1 MILKSED
8 KIVEIIILQKSY
20 PEAKEFEDANW
31 LKCEIR
37 IEVPGFKGIYGA
49 DLRIDDFERFYE
61 EIEEVR
67 LLHSKELKLVT
78 MEDGIYLKGTLDIY
92 GHIKWEGIAR
102 PSYGS
107 SCLTFVIETDFA
119 SLENLSVQICDIL
132 KEYSVNGN
140 RI

>member
-20 PEAKEFEDANW
+20 PEAKEFEDVNW

-37 IEVPGFKGIYGA
+37 IEVPGFKGIYGT

-92 GHIKWEGIAR
+92 GHIKVGR
-102 PSYGS
+102 NST
-107 SCLTFVIETDFA
+107 TFIW
-119 SLENLSVQICDIL
+119 
-132 KEYSVNGN
+132 
-140 RI
+140 